1 MAGPIQLFDTL
12 GNLAATVL
20 IPWDAEIVLW
30 GHKYYALRDGRY
42 VECKCV
48 AGYTE
53 NQKPTSLVGFNIS
66 RR

>member
-1 MAGPIQLFDTL
+1 MASQVQLFATTGDL
-12 GNLAATVL
+12 VATVS

-30 GHKYYALRDGRY
+30 KHKYYALRDGRY

-48 AGYTE
+48 AGFIE
-53 NQKPTSLVGFNIS
+53 EPKSASLVGFEV

>member
-1 MAGPIQLFDTL
+1 MEVQLFDTL
-12 GNLAATVL
+12 GSLAATVK

-48 AGYTE
+48 AGYVD
-53 NQKPTSLVGFNIS
+53 QPKSASLVGFNI

>member
-1 MAGPIQLFDTL
+1 MAQQVQLFATT
-12 GNLAATVL
+12 GKLAAEVS

-30 GHKYYALRDGRY
+30 QHKYYALRDGRY

-48 AGYTE
+48 SGYLE
-53 NQKPTSLVGFNIS
+53 EPEKPTSLVGFQV